1 VYDRVVA
8 VRCGTLLQPMLVI
21 DLSASN
27 SIGRAG
33 VVLPKLHYYFM
44 KLPLCQCS
52 LPLIFLEGT
61 KKKYGGVYAKH
72 VINIF
77 GIGKGKWRMLEGGV
91 I

>member
-1 VYDRVVA
+1 
-8 VRCGTLLQPMLVI
+8 
-21 DLSASN
+21 
-27 SIGRAG
+27 
-33 VVLPKLHYYFM
+33 M

-61 KKKYGGVYAKH
+61 KKKYGGVYVKH

-77 GIGKGKWRMLEGGV
+77 GIGKGKWRMLEWGD